1 VGEGT
6 DLGCFAALHAILFS
20 FTKIK
25 QAKKMINFT
34 PAYPEIFLLIAI
46 CAILLIDMFLPDAK
60 RLITHYLS
68 LATLVVCAVLTLNDF
83 NAGQTVYTFNNM
95 FLSDPM
101 SNLLKLFSYIAVG
114 FTLIYSRQYS
124 NDRGMLGNELG
135 GEFYVLALFS
145 LLGQMVMIS
154 GNNVLIIYLGL
165 ELMSLAL
172 YALVALRRNHVAS
185 TEAAMK
191 YFVLG
196 ALASGFLLYGIS
208 MLYGATETLDL
219 SEIASVSSSVTS
231 NKTILVFALVFIVA
245 GLGFKLGA
253 APFHMW
259 VPDVYQGSPTAV
271 TLLLGAAPKFAAFA
285 ICFRLL
291 VEGLFSQVVDWQQ
304 MLLVLSILSM
314 AVGNIAALAQTNLK
328 RMLAYSTISHMGFM
342 LLGLL
347 SGVSDGYVHLA
358 PSAYASA
365 MFYIVTYVLTTLG
378 TFGIILL
385 LARQSGF
392 ESEQID
398 DLKGLNKRNPW
409 FAFVMLMLMFSLAG
423 IPPFMGFYAKFSV
436 IQAVLG
442 AGHIWLAIAAVFFSL
457 IGAFYY
463 LRVVKVMYFDEPT
476 ESSAASAITVGP
488 EMRLVLSLNG
498 LAILFFGIMPE
509 GIMNAC
515 MVAITK
521 TLAS

>member
-1 VGEGT
+1 
-6 DLGCFAALHAILFS
+6 
-20 FTKIK
+20 
-25 QAKKMINFT
+25 MINFS
-34 PAYPEIFLLIAI
+34 PAYPELFLLLAI
-46 CAILLIDMFLPDAK
+46 GAILLIDMFLSDSK
-60 RLITHYLS
+60 RIVTHYLS
-68 LATLVVCAVLTLNDF
+68 LVTLLVCAVLTLESY

-101 SNLLKLFSYIAVG
+101 ANLLKLFSYVATG
-114 FTLIYSRQYS
+114 LTLIYSRQYS
-124 NDRGMLGNELG
+124 EDRGMLGNEMG
-135 GEFYVLALFS
+135 GEFYILALFS

-154 GNNVLIIYLGL
+154 GNNVLVIYLGL

-172 YALVALRRNHVAS
+172 YALVAMRRHHAAS

-208 MLYGATETLDL
+208 MLYGATGTLDL
-219 SEIASVSSSVTS
+219 SEIARASSSLTS

-259 VPDVYQGSPTAV
+259 VPDVYQGAPTAV

-291 VEGLFSQVVDWQQ
+291 IEGLFSQVVDWQQ
-304 MLLVLSILSM
+304 MLLVISVLSM
-314 AVGNIAALAQTNLK
+314 AVGNILALAQTNLK

-347 SGVSDGYVHLA
+347 SGVSDGHVHLA
-358 PSAYASA
+358 ASAYASA
-365 MFYIVTYVLTTLG
+365 MFYIVTYVLSTLG
-378 TFGIILL
+378 TFGMILL
-385 LARQSGF
+385 LARNHF

-409 FAFVMLMLMFSLAG
+409 FAFVMLLLMFSLAG
-423 IPPFMGFYAKFSV
+423 IPPLMGFYAKFAV

-442 AGHIWLAIAAVFFSL
+442 TGQIWLAIVAVFFSL
-457 IGAFYY
+457 VGAFYY
-463 LRVVKVMYFDEPT
+463 LRVVKVMYFDEPD
-476 ESSAASAITVGP
+476 ESLAETPIKVGP
-488 EMRLVLSLNG
+488 EMRFVLSVNG
-498 LAILFFGIMPE
+498 LALLFFGLMPE
-509 GIMNAC
+509 NMMSAC
-515 MVAITK
+515 LFAITR
-521 TLAS
+521 TLTS

>member
-1 VGEGT
+1 
-6 DLGCFAALHAILFS
+6 
-20 FTKIK
+20 
-25 QAKKMINFT
+25 MINFT
-34 PAYPEIFLLIAI
+34 PAYPEIFLLLSI
-46 CAILLIDMFLPDAK
+46 CAILLIDMFLPDSK
-60 RLITHYLS
+60 RVVTHYLS
-68 LATLVVCAVLTLNDF
+68 LAALVICAVLTLEDF

-101 SNLLKLFSYIAVG
+101 SNLFKLFSYIAVG
-114 FTLIYSRQYS
+114 LTLIYSRQYS
-124 NDRGMLGNELG
+124 TDRGMSGNELG

-154 GNNVLIIYLGL
+154 ANNVLIIYLGL

-172 YALVALRRNHVAS
+172 YALVALRRHHVAS

-208 MLYGATETLDL
+208 MLYGATGTLDL
-219 SEIASVSSSVTS
+219 SEIARASSSVTS
-231 NKTILVFALVFIVA
+231 NKMILVFALVFIVS

-291 VEGLFSQVVDWQQ
+291 IEGLFTQVVDWQQ
-304 MLLVLSILSM
+304 MLLVISVLSM

-347 SGVSDGYVHLA
+347 SGVSNGHENGA
-358 PSAYASA
+358 ASAYASA
-365 MFYIVTYVLTTLG
+365 MFYMVTYVLTTLG

-385 LARQSGF
+385 LAHKKF

-398 DLKGLNKRNPW
+398 DLKGLNKRSPW

-442 AGHIWLAIAAVFFSL
+442 TGQIWLAIAAVFFSL

-476 ESSAASAITVGP
+476 ESNAASPITVGP
-488 EMRLVLSLNG
+488 EMRFVLSLNG
-498 LAILFFGIMPE
+498 LAILFFGIAPE
-509 GIMNAC
+509 GMMNAC
-515 MVAITK
+515 LTAITK

>member
-1 VGEGT
+1 
-6 DLGCFAALHAILFS
+6 
-20 FTKIK
+20 
-25 QAKKMINFT
+25 MMNFT

-46 CAILLIDMFLPDAK
+46 CTILLIDMFLSDSQ
-60 RLITHYLS
+60 RIVTHYLS
-68 LATLVVCAVLTLNDF
+68 LGTLVICAALTMTDF
-83 NAGQTVYTFNNM
+83 SSGQTVYTFNNM
-95 FLSDPM
+95 FLFDPM
-101 SNLLKLFSYIAVG
+101 SNLLKLFSYLAVG
-114 FTLIYSRQYS
+114 VTLIYSRQYS
-124 NDRGMLGNELG
+124 TDRGMLGNELG

-154 GNNVLIIYLGL
+154 GNNVLITYLGL

-172 YALVALRRNHVAS
+172 YALVALRRNHAAS

-208 MLYGATETLDL
+208 MLYGATGSLDL
-219 SEIASVSSSVTS
+219 SEIARASASVTA
-231 NKTILVFALVFIVA
+231 NKTILVFALVFLVS
-245 GLGFKLGA
+245 GLAFKLGA
-253 APFHMW
+253 VPFHMW
-259 VPDVYQGSPTAV
+259 VPDVYQGSPTGV

-291 VEGLFSQVVDWQQ
+291 VEGLFTEAIEWQQ
-304 MLLVLSILSM
+304 MLMVIAVLSM
-314 AVGNIAALAQTNLK
+314 AIGNITALAQSNLK

-347 SGVSDGYVHLA
+347 SGVSDGHVALA
-358 PSAYASA
+358 ASAYASS
-365 MFYIVTYVLTTLG
+365 MFYIITYVVSTLG

-385 LARQSGF
+385 LARNGF

-398 DLKGLNKRNPW
+398 DLKGLNKRSPW
-409 FAFVMLMLMFSLAG
+409 FAFMMLMLMFSLAG
-423 IPPFMGFYAKFSV
+423 IPPMMGFYAKFSV

-442 AGHIWLAIAAVFFSL
+442 AGQVWLAIAAVFFSL

-463 LRVVKVMYFDEPT
+463 LRIVKVMYFDEPT
-476 ESSAASAITVGP
+476 DNSAITVGA
-488 EMRLVLSLNG
+488 EMRVVLSLNG
-498 LAILFFGIMPE
+498 LAIIFLGLLPDSL
-509 GIMNAC
+509 MNAC
-515 MVAITK
+515 FVAITK